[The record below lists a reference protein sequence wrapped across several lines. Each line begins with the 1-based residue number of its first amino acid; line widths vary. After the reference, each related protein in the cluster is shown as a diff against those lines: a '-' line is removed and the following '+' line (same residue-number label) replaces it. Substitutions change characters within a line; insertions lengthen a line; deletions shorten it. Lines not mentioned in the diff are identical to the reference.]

1 MNKFNEDFLK
11 NAEDVLSKLP
21 CEYAEL
27 RFSMKNTSVIS
38 LNMDEIE
45 TINSGFSNAGSVR
58 IFDKGRWSFVTFN
71 NLKEFEKF
79 AVAGMEN
86 IKLIPIDDKKGL
98 KKYKPVNIEKVTK
111 KEIDFATLSIEEKFE
126 MLSSYNDILK
136 DHSKI
141 QTTRALY
148 RDKDETSVF
157 LNTEGSRIIYDK
169 AHCGIG
175 LTAFAKDGDDIQPH
189 HDSVAG
195 YGGFELVKGY
205 EQTAS
210 NVVKTAVDLLSAEPV
225 VGGQYRVILD
235 PRMSGVFIHES
246 FGHLSEADFVYKN
259 ERMKKIM
266 ELGRDFGPEILN
278 VIDDGNI
285 EDQPGYIPADDEG
298 ILPEKTYL
306 IKDGKLNARL
316 HSRETAF
323 LMDEDVTGNGRA
335 ISANAEPIVRMT
347 NTYIENG
354 PNKKDDLFNNTEDG
368 IYAVNFHGGQT
379 NLEMF
384 TFSSAYGYEV
394 KNGKLGKMLK
404 NVVLTG
410 NVFETLKNIKMIA
423 DDKVLF
429 GGLGG
434 CGKGGQSP
442 LPVSL
447 GGPHV
452 MIDNVL
458 IGGNQ

>member
-1 MNKFNEDFLK
+1 MDNFNSSFLSEVK
-11 NAEDVLSKLP
+11 TFLSTLQ
-21 CEYAEL
+21 CEYAEF
-27 RFSMKNTSVIS
+27 RFSKNNSSVIS
-38 LNMDEIE
+38 LNNDNIE
-45 TINSGFSNAGSVR
+45 TINSGFSNLGSIR

-71 NLKEFEKF
+71 NLKDYERF
-79 AVAGMEN
+79 AKAGLEN
-86 IKLIPIDDKKGL
+86 IKLISEDESKGL
-98 KKYKPVNIEKVTK
+98 KKYKPIKIHKVTEK
-111 KEIDFATLSIEEKFE
+111 KIDFKSVSLDEKFE
-126 MLSSYNDILK
+126 LIKSYNDILRNNN
-136 DHSKI
+136 KI

-148 RDKDETSVF
+148 RDKDSFQVY
-157 LNTEGSRIIYDK
+157 LNTEGSEIIYEK
-169 AHCGIG
+169 SHCGIG
-175 LTAFAKDGDDIQPH
+175 LTAYAKDGNDIQTD

-195 YGGFELVKGY
+195 YGGFELVKGH
-205 EQTAS
+205 EKKAETI
-210 NVVKTAVDLLSAEPV
+210 VKTAVDLLTAEPV
-225 VGGQYRVILD
+225 KGGQYRVILD
-235 PRMSGVFIHES
+235 PRMTGVFIHEA

-259 ERMKKIM
+259 ERMKSIM
-266 ELGRDFGPEILN
+266 KLGKEFGPDFLN

-285 EDQPGYIPADDEG
+285 EDKAGYIPADDEG
-298 ILPEKTYL
+298 VLPEKTFL

-316 HSRETAF
+316 HSRETAY
-323 LMDEDVTGNGRA
+323 LMNEEVTGNGRA
-335 ISANAEPIVRMT
+335 ISPMSEPIVRMT
-347 NTYIENG
+347 NTYVENG
-354 PNKKDDLFNNTEDG
+354 PHKKEELFENLEDG

-394 KNGKLGKMLK
+394 KNGKPGKLLK

-423 DDKVLF
+423 DDKVLY

-447 GGPHV
+447 GGPHMLV
-452 MIDNVL
+452 DDVL